1 MIQDTR
7 ASISSMKHVVAK
19 VRASEG
25 ISDEDRRTLVAIL
38 EDVIAEMEREQEGA
52 WS

>member
-1 MIQDTR
+1 MTEDLR

-19 VRASEG
+19 VRGYES
-25 ISDEDRRTLVAIL
+25 ISDEDRATLVTIL
-38 EDVIAEMEREQEGA
+38 EEVIAEMEREQEGA